1 MNDTVIN
8 VAMEIIL
15 HAGEARNL
23 AMKAMAAEME
33 GQKEQALQLLTQAK
47 ENVKKAH
54 LAQTDILQEE
64 ARGHRMD
71 ICLLFIH
78 AQDTLMTIASEV
90 NVMEQMMYMHRR
102 LEEKIDGICK

>member
-1 MNDTVIN
+1 MDEKIIN

-23 AMKAMAAEME
+23 ATKAMIAEMDGE
-33 GQKEQALQLLTQAK
+33 KDKAQELLASAK

-54 LAQTDILQEE
+54 LSQTKVIQDE
-64 ARGHRMD
+64 ARGD
-71 ICLLFIH
+71 KIEICLLFIH

-90 NVMEQMMYMHRR
+90 NVMEQMMKMNRK
-102 LEEKIDGICK
+102 LEEKINGICK

>member
-1 MNDTVIN
+1 MDEKIIN

-23 AMKAMAAEME
+23 ATKAMIAEMDGE
-33 GQKEQALQLLTQAK
+33 KEKAQELLALAK

-54 LAQTDILQEE
+54 LSQTKVIQDE
-64 ARGHRMD
+64 ARGD
-71 ICLLFIH
+71 KIEICLLFIH

-90 NVMEQMMYMHRR
+90 NVMEQMMKMNRK
-102 LEEKIDGICK
+102 LEEKINGICK

>member
-1 MNDTVIN
+1 MDEKIIN

-23 AMKAMAAEME
+23 ATKAMIAELDGE
-33 GQKEQALQLLTQAK
+33 KEKAKELLALAK

-54 LAQTDILQEE
+54 LSQTKVIQDE
-64 ARGHRMD
+64 ARGD
-71 ICLLFIH
+71 KIEICLLFIH

-90 NVMEQMMYMHRR
+90 NVMEQMMNMNRK
-102 LEEKIDGICK
+102 LEEKINGICK